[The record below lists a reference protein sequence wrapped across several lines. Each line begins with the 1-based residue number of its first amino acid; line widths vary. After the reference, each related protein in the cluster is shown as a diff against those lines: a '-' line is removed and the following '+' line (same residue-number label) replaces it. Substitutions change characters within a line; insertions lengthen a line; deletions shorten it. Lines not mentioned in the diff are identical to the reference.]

1 MDKKHLTIF
10 VIAIIALLAIVFVS
24 SALLRDNTNKN
35 PNQLDVG
42 SKETFSISTNGGH
55 HSALDDIVEIDVQ
68 AGSVSEPVNITVE
81 SISNPVED
89 TTLHMFSCFE
99 FGPDGFVFEE
109 PIDLIIH
116 YNPNEIPEEVEES
129 DVQIY
134 LLNSGVWE
142 PIVGSFAN
150 ENMDYAVASVS
161 HFSKMGCGASPATSS
176 SDEPTGNDGSDDEDD
191 GSAQYWFKAEL
202 NYYTIKS
209 PRLVDWDDDDMYSV
223 GVSAHW
229 KPVSYVQYY
238 EIKFVFNG
246 NLPEDYGWGCDFREQ
261 SKSYCY
267 PGPYPLNEGYIYHMG
282 GDPEIE
288 GFLSVIKTGE
298 WTASVLNEDTGKMES
313 VVYGNGWPLGDDGYS
328 FLGVNTVVSD
338 DEELSANAIG
348 SIVSQMET
356 FVHQYVNG
364 WEVWVRGVTETQ

>member
-1 MDKKHLTIF
+1 MDKRHLLPIS
-10 VIAIIALLAIVFVS
+10 VIAIIALVVIVFVS
-24 SALLRDNTNKN
+24 SGLLQDNTNKN

-42 SKETFSISTNGGH
+42 SKETFSVSINGGH

-68 AGSVSEPVNITVE
+68 AGSVLEQVNITVE
-81 SISNPVED
+81 SINNPVED

-116 YNPNEIPEEVEES
+116 YNPDEIPEEVEES
-129 DVQIY
+129 DVKIY

-191 GSAQYWFKAEL
+191 GSAQYWFKADL
-202 NYYTIKS
+202 NYYSIKT

-246 NLPEDYGWGCDFREQ
+246 NLPEDFGWGCDFREQ

-267 PGPYPLNEGYIYHMG
+267 PGPYP
-282 GDPEIE
+282 
-288 GFLSVIKTGE
+288 
-298 WTASVLNEDTGKMES
+298 LNEDTGKMES